1 MTVMFI
7 FEKGN
12 GYASLMMVEGE
23 RIKLFHTS
31 GGGIET
37 HKDHQQFMSIARRSL
52 ERDARD
58 EGFSE
63 TAIVTCMSAQPESK
77 TRGRA

>member
-1 MTVMFI
+1 MTVMFT

-12 GYASLMMVEGE
+12 GYASLLMVEGE
-23 RIKLFHTS
+23 RVKLLHTS
-31 GGGIET
+31 GKGVET
-37 HKDHQQFMSIARRSL
+37 HREHQQFMDIARRSL